1 MVIDCEGGNEG
12 NHPQLAAG
20 GEDYE
25 CNRHSEKDMWI
36 WLLKVGGFLDARD
49 MIETATPV
57 TVVILLFCCMGLLL
71 VVLVSI
77 VQLFRKLGRIENLL
91 SGDIGRSETV
101 SQGPSVAETSPGGA
115 FEAFLGE
122 DPSRRSLT
130 KGEQFT
136 AYRQWRQQKG
146 MNWSNS

>member
-1 MVIDCEGGNEG
+1 
-12 NHPQLAAG
+12 
-20 GEDYE
+20 
-25 CNRHSEKDMWI
+25 
-36 WLLKVGGFLDARD
+36 

-57 TVVILLFCCMGLLL
+57 TVVILLFCCIGLLL
-71 VVLVSI
+71 VVIVSI
-77 VQLFRKLGRIENLL
+77 VRLFKRLAKIENLL
-91 SGDIGRSETV
+91 SGDMGRSEAT
-101 SQGPSVAETSPGGA
+101 SHGPSSAETSPGGA

-130 KGEQFT
+130 KGEQFA